1 MNNLVKFSG
10 KVIVQSVKC
19 FNLTCPEL
27 ALVDLAAGEGH
38 HVEVSAAVLLHD
50 LDHTHLQCKLH
61 FMKSLIYL
69 NYIRFY
75 NL

>member
-10 KVIVQSVKC
+10 QMMVELVKC

-50 LDHTHLQCKLH
+50 LDHSHLQ
-61 FMKSLIYL
+61 
-69 NYIRFY
+69 R
-75 NL
+75 